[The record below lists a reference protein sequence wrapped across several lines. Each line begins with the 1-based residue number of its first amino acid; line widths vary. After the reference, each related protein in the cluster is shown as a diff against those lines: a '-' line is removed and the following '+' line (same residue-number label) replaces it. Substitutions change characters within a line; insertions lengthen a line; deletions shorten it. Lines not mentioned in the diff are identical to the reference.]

1 MKKFDWKKFRNEK
14 IAVHCK
20 TEEEAK
26 DFCKKMHEQG
36 MKWNGDGNSFL
47 GETKYRTFQEK
58 TCYSGTGC
66 YCPYDYYK
74 ENKYTIL
81 EWSDYMRK
89 EFTKSDL
96 KDGMVIEERTGERW
110 AVYGNKMLTN
120 FDWNSLDEY
129 SDDLREIKYKKTEYD
144 IVKVFTVKCEKL
156 ACIGDVFK
164 DENLE
169 LIWERT
175 ETKRMTAEEI
185 RQKLEELT
193 GDKIEVEPT
202 REEMIGM
209 CYEFCSKQDCSRS
222 CILHQFGNCCFKS
235 YSDKKL
241 KQCYEKVMEDG
252 NN

>member
-47 GETKYRTFQEK
+47 EETKYRTFQEK

-74 ENKYTIL
+74 KNKYTIL
-81 EWSDYMRK
+81 EWSDYMQK
-89 EFTKSDL
+89 EFTKADL
-96 KDGMVIEERTGERW
+96 KDVMVVEQNNEERYLVMGDRLLCLDGYNPLTQ
-110 AVYGNKMLTN
+110 YNDDLTN
-120 FDWNSLDEY
+120 ILGKEY
-129 SDDLREIKYKKTEYD
+129 HIERVFQVKSKYAHDLREIFD
-144 IVKVFTVKCEKL
+144 
-156 ACIGDVFK
+156 

-169 LIWERT
+169 LIWER
-175 ETKRMTAEEI
+175 EEVKVKRMTAEEI

-193 GDKIEVEPT
+193 GDKIEVKPT
-202 REEMIGM
+202 RGEMIGM